1 MPSLVFFLALM
12 YNFHITGGI
21 EMNHLKETLESSR
34 KIVIKIGSNVLS
46 DENGAVNKQVMHNI
60 VDQVNDLI
68 NMGKQVILVSSGAG
82 ICGVGAINKWSRRGD
97 INYKQALCAI
107 GQVELMMAYKEYFA
121 DYGIHVAQILLTRD
135 DFNDNHRTLNIRNAM
150 FTLID
155 EGVVPVIN
163 ENDSVSVDEIKIG
176 DNDTLAALTANLWN
190 ADLLIILSDID
201 GVFDKDPKANKDAKL
216 IQLVENA
223 EKLEESI
230 DIGEK
235 SSFGTG
241 GIETKIEAAVRVNK
255 FGIPMLLLNGS
266 KQDIIRESMA
276 GSDRGTLFI
285 GK

>member
-1 MPSLVFFLALM
+1 MEQM
-12 YNFHITGGI
+12 R
-21 EMNHLKETLESSR
+21 ETIKNSR

-46 DENGAVNKQVMHNI
+46 DENGAVNKRVMHNI
-60 VDQVNDLI
+60 VEQVNDLMG
-68 NMGKQVILVSSGAG
+68 MGKQVILVSSGAG

-121 DYGIHVAQILLTRD
+121 DYDIHVAQMLLTRD
-135 DFNDNHRTLNIRNAM
+135 DFNDHHRTLNIRNAM

-176 DNDTLAALTANLWN
+176 DNDTLAALTATLWN
-190 ADLLIILSDID
+190 ADLLIVLSDID
-201 GVFDKDPKANKDAKL
+201 GVFDKDPKTHKDAKL

-223 EKLEESI
+223 DKLEAEI
-230 DIGEK
+230 TIGEK

-241 GIETKIEAAVRVNK
+241 GIATKIEAASKVNK

-266 KQDIIRESMA
+266 KENIIRA
-276 GSDRGTLFI
+276 GLEGTGQGTLFLGMI
-285 GK
+285 CK